1 METIKVP
8 LNKHIV
14 DDAQIYARQ
23 KGLKLSELIESY
35 LQRLVGNSKKAKEEE
50 IPDIVL
56 SLLGAG
62 MPVEEEDLN
71 ARDAYHE
78 YLKEKYK

>member
-50 IPDIVL
+50 TP
-56 SLLGAG
+56 GKN
-62 MPVEEEDLN
+62 M
-71 ARDAYHE
+71 AYHE